1 MIVPISQGIARSVA
15 SSYGE
20 NMAKFAN
27 YDMHRKLVPVVV
39 MCLFTLGVLLVL
51 DASTNAPQKGDKRD
65 QKSLATAKGDVA
77 RGKYI
82 VEDVAM
88 CGQCHTPRDGNGNL
102 EQNHAL
108 EGAPVILSPPN
119 PNPNWPL
126 KAPRIG
132 GNPPASDEDMV
143 KLLTTGIWTDGKPLR
158 FPMMPFRMNEA
169 DARAVVAYLRSMTP
183 QK

>member
-1 MIVPISQGIARSVA
+1 MTRLESGSVQ
-15 SSYGE
+15 
-20 NMAKFAN
+20 
-27 YDMHRKLVPVVV
+27 RKLVSVVV
-39 MCLFTLGVLLVL
+39 VCLLVLGGLLVL
-51 DASTNAPQKGDKRD
+51 DGATHAQQKGAQKV
-65 QKSLATAKGDVA
+65 QKSSPASQGDVA

-82 VEDVAM
+82 VEGVAM
-88 CGQCHTPRDGNGNL
+88 CGQCHTPRDSNGNL

-108 EGAPVILSPPN
+108 EGAPVILGPPN
-119 PNPNWPL
+119 PDPNWPL

-169 DARAVVAYLRSMTP
+169 DARAVVAYLKSMTP
-183 QK
+183 QQ